1 MYFGRKTASPGYAGL
16 WTHILCGKYFSFD
29 GWRSLCELA
38 FTFTLTFSFYPSHPS
53 LFPIGLFWKMA
64 DRGQP
69 ICLTLW
75 YRISS
80 LEPGQVERWI
90 LGSQQH
96 RDPFSWPRSQ
106 RCCDFWIINSLVFE
120 RGTVFKS
127 RDLRTKTTLGSV
139 SYSPVWKLRF
149 LGSSSQCRSNV
160 YLKLKRYVVI

>member
-1 MYFGRKTASPGYAGL
+1 MKIVMLTGL
-16 WTHILCGKYFSFD
+16 YIHFNVFC
-29 GWRSLCELA
+29 
-38 FTFTLTFSFYPSHPS
+38 FYPC

-69 ICLTLW
+69 ICLTVR

-80 LEPGQVERWI
+80 LEPGQVERWL

-106 RCCDFWIINSLVFE
+106 WCCDFWVVNSLVFK

-127 RDLRTKTTLGSV
+127 RDFQTSRLSAGHKTLECA
-139 SYSPVWKLRF
+139 SYSPVWKLW
-149 LGSSSQCRSNV
+149 
-160 YLKLKRYVVI
+160 Y